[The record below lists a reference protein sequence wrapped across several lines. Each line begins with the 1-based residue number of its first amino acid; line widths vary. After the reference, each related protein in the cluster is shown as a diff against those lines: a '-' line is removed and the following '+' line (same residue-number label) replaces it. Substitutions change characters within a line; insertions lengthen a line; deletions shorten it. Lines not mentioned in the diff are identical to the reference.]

1 MAPLLKEI
9 TKMVIGEKFERDG
22 KTFEVTAVFGDN
34 FAFKEVEKED
44 IPVVIEKPKKT
55 GKKKG

>member
-1 MAPLLKEI
+1 
-9 TKMVIGEKFERDG
+9 MVIGEKFERDG

-44 IPVVIEKPKKT
+44 IPKEVEKEDIPVVTEKPKKT

>member
-1 MAPLLKEI
+1 
-9 TKMVIGEKFERDG
+9 MVIGEKFERDG